1 MRAEPISPERL
12 AERVAEL
19 VVAAGASAAEANGAA
34 DINAEANA
42 GADSW
47 TRVAID
53 GAPGS
58 GTAEL
63 AAAVEALLAAAGR
76 PVLRISAGD
85 FLRPRSLRLEYG
97 REDPDVFYAE
107 WLDVKGLMRE
117 VFDPLAAGGS
127 GRVLPTLWD
136 AERDRASRAQYVELP
151 PGGVLVMEGPL
162 LFGVGFPFDVSVH
175 LSLSRGALARRTP
188 EAMAWTLPAYAR
200 YDAEVDPS
208 RAASLTARMDDPRHP
223 ALLFF

>member
-19 VVAAGASAAEANGAA
+19 VTAHAP
-34 DINAEANA
+34 DP
-42 GADSW
+42 W
-47 TRVAID
+47 TRLAID

-63 AAAVEALLAAAGR
+63 AAAVAEMLIAQGR
-76 PVLRISAGD
+76 PTLRISAGD

-107 WLDVKGLMRE
+107 WLDVKGLRRE
-117 VFDPLAAGGS
+117 VFDPLAPGGS

-136 AERDRASRAQYVELP
+136 ATRDRATRADYVELP
-151 PGGVLVMEGPL
+151 PDGVLIVEGSL
-162 LFGVGFPFDVSVH
+162 LIGIGLPFDVEVH
-175 LSLSRGALARRTP
+175 LWLSRAALKRRIP
-188 EAMAWTLPAYAR
+188 EEMAWTLPAYSR
-200 YDAEVDPS
+200 YDAEADPS

-223 ALLFF
+223 ALLLF

>member
-12 AERVAEL
+12 AERVTEL
-19 VVAAGASAAEANGAA
+19 ILDVAAEP
-34 DINAEANA
+34 
-42 GADSW
+42 W

-63 AAAVEALLAAAGR
+63 GASVEAMVADAGR

-85 FLRPRSLRLEYG
+85 FLRPRSLRLEHG
-97 REDPDVFYAE
+97 REDPDVFYTE

-117 VFDPLAAGGS
+117 VFDPLSAGGS

-151 PGGVLVMEGPL
+151 PGGVLILEGAL
-162 LFGVGFPFDVSVH
+162 LFGVGLDFDVSVH
-175 LSLSRGALARRTP
+175 LWLSKGALARRTP
-188 EAMAWTLPAYAR
+188 EALAWTLPAYAR

-208 RAASLTARMDDPRHP
+208 RTASLTVRMDDPRHP

>member
-1 MRAEPISPERL
+1 MMHAEPISPERL
-12 AERVAEL
+12 ADRIAQL
-19 VVAAGASAAEANGAA
+19 VTGAAETPTEAA
-34 DINAEANA
+34 DTRTEPAESRAEAP
-42 GADSW
+42 W

-58 GTAEL
+58 GTADV
-63 AAAVEALLAAAGR
+63 AAAVETLLSDAGR

-85 FLRPRSLRLEYG
+85 FLRPRSLRLEHG

-117 VFDPLAAGGS
+117 VFDPLEKGGS
-127 GRVLPTLWD
+127 GRVLPTLWN

-151 PGGVLVMEGPL
+151 PGGVLILEGPL
-162 LFGVGFPFDVSVH
+162 LFGVGLPFDVSVH
-175 LSLSRGALARRTP
+175 LWLSKGALARRTP
-188 EAMAWTLPAYAR
+188 EAMAWSLPAYAR